1 MADGSASAR
10 IAASP
15 ARRCFDLRAVALPLH
30 RHMGLALAGFLILSG
45 LTGSILVFQR
55 EIDAAINPGL
65 WAASEGGP
73 RLSPDQIAA
82 RIEAWDPRVRARW
95 IPIEDG
101 KAPDVW
107 VDPKIDPATGA
118 PFAVPFNQVFVDPVS
133 GAINGSRPYGGWPPT
148 VETLIPFTDMFH
160 RNMMI
165 PGMWGTWLMGAVGL
179 IWFFDSITG
188 AYLTFPRGRPFFR
201 KWRPAWAIKADAA
214 PVRLNMDLHRA
225 GGLWL
230 WGVLIILAV
239 SGVAFTLE
247 HEVFEPVVSMVS
259 PISENAFEHRPMDP
273 LNPVMPAFGF
283 DEAIERARALGEI
296 PADVE
301 ASGLYYAAELG
312 GYGVAFGEAY
322 QPGLGPTWVYID
334 GVDGSLIELT
344 RPGAGTGGDVF
355 AQAQLP
361 LHSGQILGLPSR
373 LVVFFAGIATV
384 ALSVTGVIIYIV
396 KLRARRRR
404 ARR

>member
-1 MADGSASAR
+1 RSSDLGLHPAAQGVAVRRLHLPDRPVGRPRRRPGRALHGRQLRRGRQPVGDPRGNPVGCGDPLRHRRLADSGHGQQPVRRGLSVALHRRQPVLLRLARAVRRQPDALVLMADGSASAR

-45 LTGSILVFQR
+45 LPGSILVFQR
-55 EIDAAINPGL
+55 GIDAAINPGL

-201 KWRPAWAIKADAA
+201 KWRPAWAIKADA
-214 PVRLNMDLHRA
+214 
-225 GGLWL
+225 
-230 WGVLIILAV
+230 
-239 SGVAFTLE
+239 
-247 HEVFEPVVSMVS
+247 
-259 PISENAFEHRPMDP
+259 
-273 LNPVMPAFGF
+273 
-283 DEAIERARALGEI
+283 
-296 PADVE
+296 
-301 ASGLYYAAELG
+301 
-312 GYGVAFGEAY
+312 
-322 QPGLGPTWVYID
+322 
-334 GVDGSLIELT
+334 
-344 RPGAGTGGDVF
+344 
-355 AQAQLP
+355 
-361 LHSGQILGLPSR
+361 
-373 LVVFFAGIATV
+373 
-384 ALSVTGVIIYIV
+384 
-396 KLRARRRR
+396 
-404 ARR
+404 